1 MTTLVGEMP
10 QPIASISFADN
21 GVLYGVSGDCNNGCG
36 GAAIPETLFTI
47 NTTNAALTL
56 VQSLGNGND
65 GEAIAFNPDD
75 GQMYHMSGTGAGLIF
90 ERINLTTGVVTPIPL
105 SGAAIGTREA
115 IGFVYD
121 PSAGLFYGSL
131 FDWTG
136 GILSFVSITPGGFV
150 TIIGPA
156 QFAWKDYMIY
166 NFSPA
171 PADSDGDGVPDE
183 TDNCPSVANANQR
196 DADFDGAG
204 NACDPLVSVVA
215 LPDMN
220 SNGSPDLGV
229 TMPGSTVVHVR
240 DGASD
245 ALINT
250 VDFGTD
256 AALQI
261 AVVPDLN
268 SSGAPELAVLND
280 QPSGQVR
287 VQVRDSATGT
297 LTGNFFYGQ
306 PYAPVAMR
314 VVSDYS
320 GNGVPEIAVMGSDAT
335 DAIRVQVKDAGT
347 NTILDNVFLGTQG
360 IGRDFLAVSD
370 TSGNSVPE
378 LAILSV
384 LKGNDQVRTQVW
396 DAADSTFQTN
406 VWFGKVYQ
414 PYKLMTMP
422 DINSNGSDE
431 IVAIGVDPATQN
443 IRVQVRDSA
452 STITHYNIWLGNT
465 NQAVDIALINDIN
478 GNGFADLAVLLR
490 TPTGTGRVRV
500 QDGLNGAFIRNLF
513 YTVVDNPAGLAVMP
527 DYSGNGFE
535 ELAVVGESAGVRH
548 VQILDTSSGSQVNR
562 IDYP

>member
-1 MTTLVGEMP
+1 M
-10 QPIASISFADN
+10 SFADN

-36 GAAIPETLFTI
+36 GAATPETLFTI
-47 NTTNAALTL
+47 NTADASLTF

-65 GEAIAFNPDD
+65 GEAIAFNSDD
-75 GQMYHMSGTGAGLIF
+75 GQLYHMSGFGAGLIF
-90 ERINLTTGVVTPIPL
+90 EKIDLTTGVVTPIPL
-105 SGAAIGTREA
+105 LGAAIGFREA

-121 PSAGLFYGSL
+121 PVGGLFYGSL
-131 FDWTG
+131 FDWDN
-136 GILSFVSITPGGFV
+136 GILSFVSVTPAGFI

-156 QFAWKDYMIY
+156 QYAWKDYMFY
-166 NFSPA
+166 DFTAALPD
-171 PADSDGDGVPDE
+171 ADNDGEPDD
-183 TDNCPSVANANQR
+183 TDNCPVDPNANQR
-196 DADFDGAG
+196 DADFDGVG

-240 DGASD
+240 DGADD

-250 VDFGTD
+250 IDFGTD

-261 AVVPDLN
+261 AVVPDLDA
-268 SSGAPELAVLND
+268 SGAPEIAILND
-280 QPSGQVR
+280 QPTGQVR
-287 VQVRDSATGT
+287 VQVRDSATGAV
-297 LTGNFFYGQ
+297 TGNFFYGQ

-314 VVSDYS
+314 VIDDYS
-320 GNGVPEIAVMGSDAT
+320 GNGAPEIAVMGSDTT
-335 DAIRVQVKDAGT
+335 DAIRVQMKDADTGT
-347 NTILDNVFLGTQG
+347 TLDNVFLGNQG
-360 IGRDFLAVSD
+360 IGRDFVAVSD
-370 TSGNSVPE
+370 TSGNGMPE
-378 LAILSV
+378 LGILSV

-396 DAADSTFQTN
+396 DAVDATFQTN

-414 PYKLMTMP
+414 PQKLITMP
-422 DINSNGSDE
+422 DINANGSEE
-431 IVAIGVDPATQN
+431 IVAVGVDPATQN

-452 STITHYNIWLGNT
+452 STITHYNIWLGST
-465 NQAVDIALINDIN
+465 NEAVDIALINDIN
-478 GNGFADLAVLLR
+478 GNGGQDIAVLLK

-548 VQILDTSSGSQVNR
+548 VQILDTSSGAQVNR
-562 IDYP
+562 IDFP